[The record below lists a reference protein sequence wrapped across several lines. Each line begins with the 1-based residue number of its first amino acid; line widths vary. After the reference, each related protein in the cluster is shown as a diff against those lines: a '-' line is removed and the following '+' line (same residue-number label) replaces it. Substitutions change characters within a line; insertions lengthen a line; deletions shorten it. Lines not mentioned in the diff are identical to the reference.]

1 MTNVAIK
8 IAITIAVGVS
18 CGVAL
23 TTKPVLTLRGAV
35 SRITNSDSWITTKG
49 VGSREADPILRA
61 LISQVGIFANSS
73 DMAVYFSGYTR
84 SPLKRLRGGTH
95 YRIEGSNNIPAT
107 WWSLT
112 LYDADQFLFA
122 NAENRYSFTNFNVK
136 TDRAGYFE
144 IDVSPER
151 PQGSQNWLPSPS
163 EGGFTLF
170 LRVYEPGAALR
181 GDLSGYPL
189 PHITEVR

>member
-1 MTNVAIK
+1 MTKVAIK

-23 TTKPVLTLRGAV
+23 TTTPVMMLRGAV
-35 SRITNSDSWITTKG
+35 SRITNSGSWMTTKG
-49 VGSREADPILRA
+49 LGSREADPILRA
-61 LISQVGIFANSS
+61 LVSQIGIFANSS

-107 WWSLT
+107 WWSIT

-122 NAENRYSFTNFNVK
+122 NAEDRYSFTNLNVK
-136 TDRAGYFE
+136 SDRSGHFE
-144 IDVSPER
+144 IDVSPDR

-163 EGGFTLF
+163 EGKFTLF

-181 GDLSGYPL
+181 DDLSGYPL
-189 PHITEVR
+189 PRITEVH